1 MNPKWEDINPR
12 WDDMRGN
19 GVGLHT
25 TVSTPR
31 SMPPTRTGTAD
42 GRKITYLTAA
52 WQVES

>member
-1 MNPKWEDINPR
+1 MNPKWEDMNPR

-31 SMPPTRTGTAD
+31 STPPTRTGTAD